1 VDRTA
6 AEPVGSGKTREKVL
20 ETCQSEV
27 GDRAAI
33 RCAQHALGCFG
44 LSALL
49 LLDVCS
55 GSTDGVDPVTTAPTT
70 LETDDASPERAP
82 LVYLGLRRGWWV
94 VVSVLLLSAVD
105 ALPMVG
111 PYLAL
116 AVLMW
121 MATGLAKA
129 APRQPK
135 PARAARAARP
145 ARRSTDRRRSG
156 ETALPTS

>member
-1 VDRTA
+1 MTA
-6 AEPVGSGKTREKVL
+6 
-20 ETCQSEV
+20 
-27 GDRAAI
+27 
-33 RCAQHALGCFG
+33 
-44 LSALL
+44 
-49 LLDVCS
+49 
-55 GSTDGVDPVTTAPTT
+55 APTT

-121 MATGLAKA
+121 MVAGLAKA
-129 APRQPK
+129 APRRPK
-135 PARAARAARP
+135 PARAPRAARAARAARP